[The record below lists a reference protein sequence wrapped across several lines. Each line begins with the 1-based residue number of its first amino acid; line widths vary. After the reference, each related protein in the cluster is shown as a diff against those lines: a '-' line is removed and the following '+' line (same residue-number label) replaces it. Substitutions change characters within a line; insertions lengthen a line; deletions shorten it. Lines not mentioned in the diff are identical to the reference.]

1 MCSLCECV
9 CALSVCVRVCVCV
22 CFMYLSM
29 GEPGRLYVFDELLAK
44 VGFEVLLP
52 SGG

>member
-1 MCSLCECV
+1 MCSVCVCV
-9 CALSVCVRVCVCV
+9 CARVCVCA